1 MGEVQTMPLVINDIS
16 RIHQKGG
23 SILKTSRENQTK
35 DPKKV
40 KNVVDNLLKLKIDRL
55 ITIGGDDMAYTA
67 SVIEKDS
74 RFE

>member
-1 MGEVQTMPLVINDIS
+1 MPLVINDIS